1 MTTHGHASV
10 FVKTRDGRT
19 IPTTVAEIC
28 DPRISALIVY
38 DMQVGVV
45 GQIAGGETITSS
57 VGRLLEAARASG
69 MAVYFTRHC
78 WLPDRYAGVAQQ
90 RRAMIW
96 QHKAD
101 PADTCVP
108 FEVGSAPWE
117 IVPELSPRRDEVV
130 IDKITMSCFAGTF
143 IDMAMRDA
151 GLTSFLIAGIA
162 LEIGIEPSVRHALDL
177 NYIPL
182 VVTDACGSGDSGA
195 YRRSLETLSFTGEV
209 LTAEV
214 NEVVKSLRPME

>member
-1 MTTHGHASV
+1 M
-10 FVKTRDGRT
+10 KTRDGRT

-45 GQIAGGETITSS
+45 SQIADGEAITSS

-69 MAVYFTRHC
+69 MPVYFMRHR
-78 WLPDRYAGVAQQ
+78 WLPDRYAGVAQR

-101 PADTCVP
+101 PADTRVP
-108 FEVGSAPWE
+108 FDVGSAAWE
-117 IVPELSPRRDEVV
+117 IVPELSPRQDEVV

-143 IDMAMRDA
+143 LDIALRDA
-151 GLTSFLIAGIA
+151 GLSSFLIAGIA
-162 LEIGIEPSVRHALDL
+162 LEVGIEPSVRHALDL

-182 VVTDACGSGDSGA
+182 VVTDACGSGDPVA
-195 YRRSLETLSFTGEV
+195 HRRSLETLSFTGEV

-214 NEVVKSLRPME
+214 SDVVSYLI

>member
-1 MTTHGHASV
+1 
-10 FVKTRDGRT
+10 VKTRDGRR

-28 DPRISALIVY
+28 DPRFAALIVY

-45 GQIAGGETITSS
+45 SQIANGETITSS

-69 MAVYFTRHC
+69 MPVYFTRHC

-101 PADTCVP
+101 PADTRVP
-108 FEVGSAPWE
+108 FDVGSAPWE

-143 IDMAMRDA
+143 LELAMRDA

-162 LEIGIEPSVRHALDL
+162 LEVGIEPSVRHALDL

-182 VVTDACGSGDSGA
+182 VVTDACGSGDPA
-195 YRRSLETLSFTGEV
+195 AHRRSLDTLAFTGEV

-214 NEVVKSLRPME
+214 TDVVNNLICDEKA